1 VSTPAQPAGPW
12 KHQAAAVAYM
22 GRLQQ
27 LLDAKGLD
35 GTEAKIKPLMRRV
48 VAAFQARD
56 FAALTAACDELVDVI
71 EAWPA
76 KK

>member
-12 KHQAAAVAYM
+12 KDQAAAVAYM
-22 GRLQQ
+22 GRVQS

-35 GTEAKIKPLMRRV
+35 GTEAKVKPLMRRA

-56 FAALTAACDELVDVI
+56 FAKLTAACDELVDVI
-71 EAWPA
+71 
-76 KK
+76 KVMSRK